1 MAVAHLNS
9 QCPRPPFLSATAVGV
24 RGKAPT
30 PEADDILA
38 LEHTFFALSCVVFL
52 IPYADK
58 NRQLPDKMSTR
69 YTTLP
74 NYTA

>member
-1 MAVAHLNS
+1 MG
-9 QCPRPPFLSATAVGV
+9 PRGHRPFQFSMPAAPHFYPPLLWGSE
-24 RGKAPT
+24 GKART

-38 LEHTFFALSCVVFL
+38 LEHTF
-52 IPYADK
+52 YADK

>member
-1 MAVAHLNS
+1 MANLNS
-9 QCPRPPFLSATAVGV
+9 QCLRPPFLSATAVGSG
-24 RGKAPT
+24 GKAPT

-38 LEHTFFALSCVVFL
+38 MEHTFLRYPAWFLSDSLCRQ
-52 IPYADK
+52 

>member
-1 MAVAHLNS
+1 MAHLNS

-24 RGKAPT
+24 RGQSP

-38 LEHTFFALSCVVFL
+38 LEHTFLRYFAWFLSVSLC
-52 IPYADK
+52 
-58 NRQLPDKMSTR
+58 RQKPSAARQNDTR